1 MQRQLAPPPHKLL
14 HTHFFVP
21 CLRLLAITAIIF
33 SQVAAV
39 FPLPAPV
46 RAAPA
51 QTVTQSLDVCAAP
64 THVPGPEDGPRL
76 FMPVISNSKG
86 TTSFMVAST
95 NQTLGM
101 RAAFVHGPNLETAQA
116 YLACS
121 LRQG

>member
-39 FPLPAPV
+39 FPLSAPV

-51 QTVTQSLDVCAAP
+51 QTVTQSLDVCAVP

-86 TTSFMVAST
+86 TTSLMVAST
-95 NQTLGM
+95 NHWGCAPPLCM
-101 RAAFVHGPNLETAQA
+101 GPTWRQRKRIWQ
-116 YLACS
+116 CS